1 MPLIV
6 EDGTMVE
13 GAESYTT
20 VSWCTTYHVN
30 NGNAAWANA
39 ENDAMEAALRKA
51 ARYLDGHYRA
61 RLKGYK
67 VNPVSQ
73 EMEWPRKGVVV
84 DYSQTF
90 LTPDN
95 GCIPTTSIPRR
106 LKEAQCELALRALAG
121 ELAKDSDIS
130 VKREKVDVLETEWAE
145 GVKKG
150 KISYQVVDHLMSA
163 FVNSSSSSELIR
175 C

>member
-13 GAESYTT
+13 GAESYVT
-20 VSWCTTYHVN
+20 VSWSDTYHVN
-30 NGNAAWANA
+30 NGNAAWSNA
-39 ENDAMEAALRKA
+39 ENETKESALRKA
-51 ARYLDGHYRA
+51 ARYLDGHYRS

-67 VNPVSQ
+67 VAPVTQ
-73 EMEWPRKGVVV
+73 EMEWPRKGVLV
-84 DYSQTF
+84 DYSQSYVS
-90 LTPDN
+90 PSE
-95 GCIPTTSIPRR
+95 GCLPITSIPRR

-130 VKREKVDVLETEWAE
+130 IKREKVDVLDTEYAE

-150 KISYQVVDHLMSA
+150 KISYRVIDHLLKD
-163 FVNSSSSSELIR
+163 FLTSSSSSELVR